1 MNYTYDIY
9 LNFNKIPYDFFDWNK
24 NDKLLHI
31 KKIPTIK
38 VNTEL
43 FKKIMSSEFIIDKDL
58 LLFINNKTELFSNK
72 NNINGILFTN
82 NEDIIT
88 VLFDN
93 NGKSIKKSFLY
104 IDEELDVLEEMKQL
118 KEKEIKVTFIKSE
131 TNRIETR
138 KQTIMK
144 RFIKSELSKNDIDGL
159 KYIYYECFGKILKS
173 ERKILNELNNLQA
186 NSKEFKKMYDVLLLT
201 TNNKNVI

>member
-144 RFIKSELSKNDIDGL
+144 RFIKSELSKNDIDRL

-173 ERKILNELNNLQA
+173 ERKILSELNNLQA

>member
-1 MNYTYDIY
+1 
-9 LNFNKIPYDFFDWNK
+9 
-24 NDKLLHI
+24 
-31 KKIPTIK
+31 
-38 VNTEL
+38 
-43 FKKIMSSEFIIDKDL
+43 MSSEFIIDKDL

-144 RFIKSELSKNDIDGL
+144 RFIKSELSKNDIDRL

-173 ERKILNELNNLQA
+173 ERKILSELNNLQA
-186 NSKEFKKMYDVLLLT
+186 SSKEFKKMYDVLLLT
-201 TNNKNVI
+201 TNNKNMI

>member
-144 RFIKSELSKNDIDGL
+144 RFIKSELSKNDIDRL

-173 ERKILNELNNLQA
+173 DRKILSELNNLQA
-186 NSKEFKKMYDVLLLT
+186 SSKEFKKMYDVLLLT
-201 TNNKNVI
+201 TNNKNMI

>member
-72 NNINGILFTN
+72 NNINSILFTN

-144 RFIKSELSKNDIDGL
+144 RFIKSELSKNDIDRL

-173 ERKILNELNNLQA
+173 ERKILSELNNLQA

>member
-43 FKKIMSSEFIIDKDL
+43 FKKIISSEFIIDKDL

-144 RFIKSELSKNDIDGL
+144 RFIKSELSKNDIDRL

>member
-144 RFIKSELSKNDIDGL
+144 RFIKSELSKNDIDRL

>member
-144 RFIKSELSKNDIDGL
+144 RFIKSELSKNDIDRL

-173 ERKILNELNNLQA
+173 ERKILSELNNLQA
-186 NSKEFKKMYDVLLLT
+186 RSKEFKKMYDVLLLT
-201 TNNKNVI
+201 TNNKNMI

>member
-144 RFIKSELSKNDIDGL
+144 RFIKSELSKNDIDRL

-173 ERKILNELNNLQA
+173 ERKILSELNNLQA
-186 NSKEFKKMYDVLLLT
+186 SSKEFKKMYDVLLLT
-201 TNNKNVI
+201 TNNKNMI